1 MPFCTKL
8 YSNRK
13 SNLFGFSPFFIFTKC
28 DRLARSSNIGEK
40 CRRPQYHLPIQSNGK
55 FKSHFL
61 TNFIIGTC
69 EVHGPDSIAN
79 LETSQTLI
87 LVPSNPNPGYSYSS
101 KSFWA
106 SALICTKPY
115 MDNISLISYTPNF
128 SQLDD
133 CSSSKHCK
141 LYHSMGCLFY
151 FPSGNPPESRQRDLL
166 LILEGNWESNKK
178 KVRKV
183 VLTDHW
189 VLTVDNLP
197 RVGLCYVWL
206 WWEDTKTISNVK
218 SRWYT

>member
-106 SALICTKPY
+106 SALIQ
-115 MDNISLISYTPNF
+115 NLIWITCPWSVTHQTFLNWMTAAAASIVNCIIQWGACF
-128 SQLDD
+128 I
-133 CSSSKHCK
+133 
-141 LYHSMGCLFY
+141 
-151 FPSGNPPESRQRDLL
+151 FPVGIRQRAGRE
-166 LILEGNWESNKK
+166 I
-178 KVRKV
+178 
-183 VLTDHW
+183 
-189 VLTVDNLP
+189 
-197 RVGLCYVWL
+197 YY
-206 WWEDTKTISNVK
+206 
-218 SRWYT
+218 WY